1 MAKNIL
7 DTFRLDG
14 RKAVVTGASGGI
26 GRACAIALAQ
36 AGADVAVHY
45 RSNPALA
52 DQVVE
57 EIRALGRE
65 AFAVQAD
72 VSDYDGVNRM
82 AAEIEARWGS
92 VDILFNNA
100 GIGLTVD
107 PEKSTK
113 EQWLKVIDVNL
124 NGVFYCAQAF
134 GKLMIAHGGGSII
147 NTGSMSAWII
157 NRPEEVSYST
167 SKAGVH
173 LMTKGLACTW
183 AKYGI
188 RVNAIA
194 PGYIATEMSLPAMR
208 EDPEWV
214 KTYWTD
220 WTPQNRVAP
229 PEELAGLVVFL
240 ASDASSYMTGSCIQ
254 IDGGFTLY

>member
-7 DTFRLDG
+7 DMFRLDG

-45 RSNPALA
+45 RSNPASA
-52 DQVVE
+52 EKVVE
-57 EIRALGRE
+57 EILTMGRDS
-65 AFAVQAD
+65 FAVQAD
-72 VSDYDGVNRM
+72 VSNYEEVNRM
-82 AAEIEARWGS
+82 ADEVKARWGK

-100 GIGLTVD
+100 GVGLGVK
-107 PEKSTK
+107 PEKCTQ
-113 EQWLKVIDVNL
+113 EQWLQVIDVNL

-134 GKLMIAHGGGSII
+134 GKIMLENGGGSII
-147 NTGSMSAWII
+147 NTGSMSGWII
-157 NRPEEVSYST
+157 NRPELVSYSA

-194 PGYIATEMSLPAMR
+194 PGYIATEMSLPVIR
-208 EDPEWV
+208 KRPERA
-214 KTYWTD
+214 KANWTD
-220 WTPQNRVAP
+220 WTPQNRVAE
-229 PEELAGLVVFL
+229 PEELAGLVVYL
-240 ASDASSYMTGSCIQ
+240 ASDASSFMTGSCVQ
-254 IDGGFTLY
+254 IDGGFTCY